1 MSRVL
6 WRVALVIVMVKR
18 KAGRMAGQRYSPED
32 RARAVE
38 IVRSSPHRTVKEVA
52 VDLGINDKTL
62 NEWVVNARRRRLD
75 PDGTMS
81 EAARRRLDQLEAEN
95 KRLQKELDF
104 QKKAAAFI
112 SQLRANRNDS
122 L

>member
-1 MSRVL
+1 M
-6 WRVALVIVMVKR
+6 WRVSLVDVMTKR
-18 KAGRMAGQRYSPED
+18 KAGRVAGQNYTPEE

-38 IVRSSPHRTVKEVA
+38 IVASSPHRSIRDVA
-52 VDLGINDKTL
+52 ADLGVNDKTL
-62 NEWVVNARRRRLD
+62 NQWVVAARRRRLD

-81 EAARRRLDQLEAEN
+81 EAARRRIDLLEAEN
-95 KRLQKELDF
+95 KRLKKELDF

-122 L
+122 RS

>member
-1 MSRVL
+1 M
-6 WRVALVIVMVKR
+6 WRFGLVIALVKR
-18 KAGRMAGQRYSPED
+18 KAGRVAGERYSPED

-38 IVRSSPHRTVKEVA
+38 IVRSSPHRTIKEVA
-52 VDLGINDKTL
+52 IDLGINDKTL
-62 NEWVVNARRRRLD
+62 NEWVVTARRRRLD

-81 EAARRRLDQLEAEN
+81 EAAKRRIEQLEVEN
-95 KRLQKELDF
+95 TRLQKELDF

-122 L
+122 RS

>member
-1 MSRVL
+1 MD
-6 WRVALVIVMVKR
+6 VMAR
-18 KAGRMAGQRYSPED
+18 RNAGRVAGQRYSPED

-38 IVRSSPHRTVKEVA
+38 IVRSSPHRSVRDVA
-52 VDLGINDKTL
+52 ADLGINDKTL

-81 EAARRRLDQLEAEN
+81 EAARRRIDALEAEN

-122 L
+122 RS